1 MRLNHW
7 LTEHPNQIVIYGVI
21 ALVVENS
28 TRSQLYKILSEIIN
42 VITSPNHRARTLL
55 TPASSN
61 KLSALSQSAFI
72 QSLSG
77 KANTFTI

>member
-7 LTEHPNQIVIYGVI
+7 LTEHPQQFVIYGVGT
-21 ALVVENS
+21 LVVEKS
-28 TRSQLYKILSEIIN
+28 PRPQLYKVLSEIIN
-42 VITSPNHRARTLL
+42 VTTSPDHRARTLL

-77 KANTFTI
+77 KANTFSI